1 MDNGGAITTIYT
13 SKVHIWQLLQEYM
26 YMYIGMQNKYIRD
39 GGRRET
45 GQAQHAGERIK
56 KGEHT

>member
-13 SKVHIWQLLQEYM
+13 SNVHIWQLLQEYM

-39 GGRRET
+39 GGRRDRHSTRGNEL
-45 GQAQHAGERIK
+45 K
-56 KGEHT
+56 KVSIHE